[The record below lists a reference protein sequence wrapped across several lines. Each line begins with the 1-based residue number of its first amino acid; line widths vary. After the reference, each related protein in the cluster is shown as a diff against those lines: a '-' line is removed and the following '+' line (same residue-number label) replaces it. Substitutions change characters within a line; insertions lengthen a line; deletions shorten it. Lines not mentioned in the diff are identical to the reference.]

1 MPAADK
7 KPIQNDGIED
17 KKFMDF
23 KFDVGVFEMN
33 IYICFHTYISVRCI
47 YSHSH
52 HRQRNKDGDG
62 DVNGDGNRWSAAE
75 NHG

>member
-33 IYICFHTYISVRCI
+33 IHIYTILTYVYFCTMYIRIAMIDRKTRM
-47 YSHSH
+47 
-52 HRQRNKDGDG
+52 
-62 DVNGDGNRWSAAE
+62 E
-75 NHG
+75 MEM

>member
-33 IYICFHTYISVRCI
+33 IYIYAFIRIFLCDVYIRI
-47 YSHSH
+47 AIID
-52 HRQRNKDGDG
+52 RETRM
-62 DVNGDGNRWSAAE
+62 E
-75 NHG
+75 MEM

>member
-33 IYICFHTYISVRCI
+33 IIYLHTRIFLCNV
-47 YSHSH
+47 YSYSH
-52 HRQRNKDGDG
+52 HR
-62 DVNGDGNRWSAAE
+62 
-75 NHG
+75 